1 MQIKITLRFHLKPAK
16 MAIKHITNTGKD
28 EDEGTFYTQVVGK

>member
-16 MAIKHITNTGKD
+16 VAIKHITNTGKD
-28 EDEGTFYTQVVGK
+28 EDEGTFCTQVVGK